1 MPCVIFANYFFVL
14 FFCSSKHRG
23 IWMIPENQD
32 KQIDP
37 DSGLPSLINMEKTD
51 PRTLLLVSVN
61 IGMLNHICI
70 TMWVYGYMY

>member
-1 MPCVIFANYFFVL
+1 
-14 FFCSSKHRG
+14 
-23 IWMIPENQD
+23 MIPENQD

-37 DSGLPSLINMEKTD
+37 DSGLPSLINIEKTD

-70 TMWVYGYMY
+70 TMWVYGYM